1 MVLNNEENVIFVRF
15 EVVLDNIYFKDDGW
29 LCNVEGVTHSTEN
42 KS

>member
-15 EVVLDNIYFKDDGW
+15 EVVLDNIYFENDGW